1 MKFKSLITTTLALG
15 VIASTGA
22 NFNTNEA
29 SAAAKPL
36 DKSSS
41 TLHHGHSNIQ
51 IPYTI
56 TVNGTSQNILSSLTF
71 NKNQNIS
78 YKDIEN
84 KVKSVLYFNRGIS
97 DIDLRLSKQAE
108 YTVHF
113 KNGTKRVIDL
123 KSGIYTADL
132 INTSDIKAISV
143 NVDTKKQPKDKAKAN
158 VQVPYT
164 ITVNGTSQNIL
175 SNLTFNKN
183 QNISYKDLEDKVKS
197 VLESNRGITD
207 VDLRLSKQAKY
218 TVNFKNGT
226 KKVIDLKAGIYTA
239 NLINS
244 SDIKSIN
251 INVDTKKHIEN
262 KAKRNYQVPY
272 SINLN
277 GTSTNILSN
286 LSFSNKPWTNYKNLT
301 SQIKSVLKHD
311 RGISEQDLK
320 YAKKAY
326 YTVYFKNGGKRILQ
340 LNSKNYTANLVH
352 VKDVK
357 RIEITVKTGTKAKAD
372 RYVPY
377 TIAVNGTSTPILSDL
392 KFTGD
397 PRVGYKDITKKV
409 KSVLKHDRGIGE
421 RELKYAK
428 KATYTVHFKN
438 GKKKVINLNS
448 KISQLNLLYVQD
460 IKKIDID
467 VKTGSKAKADSYV
480 PYTIAVNGTST
491 PILSKL
497 KISNKQLISYKYL
510 NDKVKSVLKNERG
523 ISDLDLKFAKQAKYT
538 VYFKNGKKQVV
549 NLKSDIFTPNLFSA
563 KDILFSAKDIKKI
576 DIDVKT
582 GSKAKAD
589 SYVPYTIAVN
599 GTSTPILS
607 KLKISNKQLISYK
620 YLNDKVKS
628 VLKSERGISDLD
640 LKFAKQAKYT
650 VYFKNG
656 KKQVVNLKSDIFTP
670 NLFSAKDIK
679 KIDIDVKQY
688 TKSKKINKSNNVKFP
703 VTINK
708 FENIVS
714 NEFVFYNASK
724 ITINDLSIKLKSA
737 IANDQGI
744 TKHDI
749 ELAERAV
756 YKVYFK
762 NGSSKYVDLKTEYKD
777 ERVFKAT
784 DIKKVDI
791 ELKF

>member
-41 TLHHGHSNIQ
+41 TLHHGHSKIQ

-183 QNISYKDLEDKVKS
+183 QNISYKDLEGKVKS

-226 KKVIDLKAGIYTA
+226 KKVIDLKSGIYTA

-352 VKDVK
+352 AKDVK

-372 RYVPY
+372 R
-377 TIAVNGTSTPILSDL
+377 
-392 KFTGD
+392 
-397 PRVGYKDITKKV
+397 
-409 KSVLKHDRGIGE
+409 
-421 RELKYAK
+421 
-428 KATYTVHFKN
+428 
-438 GKKKVINLNS
+438 
-448 KISQLNLLYVQD
+448 
-460 IKKIDID
+460 
-467 VKTGSKAKADSYV
+467 YV

-510 NDKVKSVLKNERG
+510 NDKVKSVLKSERG

-549 NLKSDIFTPNLFSA
+549 NLKSDIFTPN
-563 KDILFSAKDIKKI
+563 LFSAKDIKKI

-670 NLFSAKDIK
+670 NLFSAKD
-679 KIDIDVKQY
+679 
-688 TKSKKINKSNNVKFP
+688 
-703 VTINK
+703 
-708 FENIVS
+708 
-714 NEFVFYNASK
+714 
-724 ITINDLSIKLKSA
+724 
-737 IANDQGI
+737 
-744 TKHDI
+744 
-749 ELAERAV
+749 
-756 YKVYFK
+756 
-762 NGSSKYVDLKTEYKD
+762 
-777 ERVFKAT
+777 
-784 DIKKVDI
+784 
-791 ELKF
+791 

>member
-15 VIASTGA
+15 VLASTGA
-22 NFNTNEA
+22 NFNNNEA

-41 TLHHGHSNIQ
+41 SLHHGYSKVHV
-51 IPYTI
+51 PYAI

-78 YKDIEN
+78 YKDLEDR
-84 KVKSVLYFNRGIS
+84 VKSVLKSDRGIS
-97 DIDLRLSKQAE
+97 DIDLRLSKQAK
-108 YTVHF
+108 YTVYF
-113 KNGTKRVIDL
+113 KNGTKKVIDL
-123 KSGIYTADL
+123 KAGIYTADL
-132 INTSDIKAISV
+132 INTSEIKAINI
-143 NVDTKKQPKDKAKAN
+143 NVDTKKQVEDKKKDKAN
-158 VQVPYT
+158 YQVPYT

-226 KKVIDLKAGIYTA
+226 KKVIDLKSGIYTA

-277 GTSTNILSN
+277 CTSTNILSN

-352 VKDVK
+352 AKDVK

-397 PRVGYKDITKKV
+397 PRVGYKDISKKV

-438 GKKKVINLNS
+438 GTKKVININS
-448 KISQLNLLYVQD
+448 NISQLNLLYVQD

-467 VKTGSKAKADSYV
+467 VKTG
-480 PYTIAVNGTST
+480 T
-491 PILSKL
+491 
-497 KISNKQLISYKYL
+497 
-510 NDKVKSVLKNERG
+510 
-523 ISDLDLKFAKQAKYT
+523 
-538 VYFKNGKKQVV
+538 
-549 NLKSDIFTPNLFSA
+549 
-563 KDILFSAKDIKKI
+563 
-576 DIDVKT
+576 
-582 GSKAKAD
+582 KAKAD

-688 TKSKKINKSNNVKFP
+688 TKSKKNK
-703 VTINK
+703 
-708 FENIVS
+708 
-714 NEFVFYNASK
+714 
-724 ITINDLSIKLKSA
+724 
-737 IANDQGI
+737 
-744 TKHDI
+744 
-749 ELAERAV
+749 
-756 YKVYFK
+756 
-762 NGSSKYVDLKTEYKD
+762 
-777 ERVFKAT
+777 
-784 DIKKVDI
+784 
-791 ELKF
+791 

>member
-108 YTVHF
+108 
-113 KNGTKRVIDL
+113 
-123 KSGIYTADL
+123 
-132 INTSDIKAISV
+132 
-143 NVDTKKQPKDKAKAN
+143 
-158 VQVPYT
+158 
-164 ITVNGTSQNIL
+164 
-175 SNLTFNKN
+175 
-183 QNISYKDLEDKVKS
+183 
-197 VLESNRGITD
+197 
-207 VDLRLSKQAKY
+207 Y

-549 NLKSDIFTPNLFSA
+549 NLKSDIFTPNLF
-563 KDILFSAKDIKKI
+563 
-576 DIDVKT
+576 
-582 GSKAKAD
+582 
-589 SYVPYTIAVN
+589 
-599 GTSTPILS
+599 
-607 KLKISNKQLISYK
+607 
-620 YLNDKVKS
+620 
-628 VLKSERGISDLD
+628 
-640 LKFAKQAKYT
+640 
-650 VYFKNG
+650 
-656 KKQVVNLKSDIFTP
+656 
-670 NLFSAKDIK
+670 
-679 KIDIDVKQY
+679 
-688 TKSKKINKSNNVKFP
+688 
-703 VTINK
+703 
-708 FENIVS
+708 
-714 NEFVFYNASK
+714 
-724 ITINDLSIKLKSA
+724 
-737 IANDQGI
+737 
-744 TKHDI
+744 
-749 ELAERAV
+749 
-756 YKVYFK
+756 
-762 NGSSKYVDLKTEYKD
+762 
-777 ERVFKAT
+777 
-784 DIKKVDI
+784 
-791 ELKF
+791 

>member
-15 VIASTGA
+15 VLASTGA

-41 TLHHGHSNIQ
+41 SLHHGYSKVHV
-51 IPYTI
+51 PYAI

-78 YKDIEN
+78 YKDLEDR
-84 KVKSVLYFNRGIS
+84 VKSVLKSDRGIS

-183 QNISYKDLEDKVKS
+183 QNISYKDLEGKVKS

-226 KKVIDLKAGIYTA
+226 KKVIDLKSGIYTA

-352 VKDVK
+352 AKDVK

-372 RYVPY
+372 R
-377 TIAVNGTSTPILSDL
+377 
-392 KFTGD
+392 
-397 PRVGYKDITKKV
+397 
-409 KSVLKHDRGIGE
+409 
-421 RELKYAK
+421 
-428 KATYTVHFKN
+428 
-438 GKKKVINLNS
+438 
-448 KISQLNLLYVQD
+448 
-460 IKKIDID
+460 
-467 VKTGSKAKADSYV
+467 
-480 PYTIAVNGTST
+480 
-491 PILSKL
+491 
-497 KISNKQLISYKYL
+497 
-510 NDKVKSVLKNERG
+510 
-523 ISDLDLKFAKQAKYT
+523 
-538 VYFKNGKKQVV
+538 
-549 NLKSDIFTPNLFSA
+549 
-563 KDILFSAKDIKKI
+563 
-576 DIDVKT
+576 
-582 GSKAKAD
+582 
-589 SYVPYTIAVN
+589 YVPYTIAVN

-679 KIDIDVKQY
+679 KIDIDVKTGSKAKADSYVPYTIAVNGTSTPILSKLKISNKQLISY
-688 TKSKKINKSNNVKFP
+688 KYLNDKVKSVLKSERGISDLDLKFAKQAKYTVHFKNGKKQVVNLKSDIFTPNLFSAKDIKKIDIDVKQHTKSKKKINKSNNVKFP

-708 FENIVS
+708 FENLVS

-737 IANDQGI
+737 MANDQGI

-749 ELAERAV
+749 GLAERAV

-777 ERVFKAT
+777 GKVFKAT

>member
-183 QNISYKDLEDKVKS
+183 QNISYKDLEGKVKS

-226 KKVIDLKAGIYTA
+226 KKVIDLKSGIYTA

-352 VKDVK
+352 AKDVK
-357 RIEITVKTGTKAKAD
+357 RIEITVKTGSKAKAD
-372 RYVPY
+372 R
-377 TIAVNGTSTPILSDL
+377 
-392 KFTGD
+392 
-397 PRVGYKDITKKV
+397 
-409 KSVLKHDRGIGE
+409 
-421 RELKYAK
+421 
-428 KATYTVHFKN
+428 
-438 GKKKVINLNS
+438 
-448 KISQLNLLYVQD
+448 
-460 IKKIDID
+460 
-467 VKTGSKAKADSYV
+467 YV

-510 NDKVKSVLKNERG
+510 NDKVKSVLKSERG

-549 NLKSDIFTPNLFSA
+549 NLKSDIFTPN
-563 KDILFSAKDIKKI
+563 LFSAKDIKKI

-688 TKSKKINKSNNVKFP
+688 TKSKKK
-703 VTINK
+703 
-708 FENIVS
+708 
-714 NEFVFYNASK
+714 
-724 ITINDLSIKLKSA
+724 
-737 IANDQGI
+737 
-744 TKHDI
+744 
-749 ELAERAV
+749 
-756 YKVYFK
+756 
-762 NGSSKYVDLKTEYKD
+762 
-777 ERVFKAT
+777 
-784 DIKKVDI
+784 
-791 ELKF
+791 

>member
-15 VIASTGA
+15 VLASTGA

-29 SAAAKPL
+29 SAAAKQI

-41 TLHHGHSNIQ
+41 SLHHGYSKVHV
-51 IPYTI
+51 PYAI

-71 NKNQNIS
+71 KKNQQIS
-78 YKDIEN
+78 YKDLEDR
-84 KVKSVLYFNRGIS
+84 VKSVLKSDRGIS
-97 DIDLRLSKQAE
+97 DIDLRLSKQAK
-108 YTVHF
+108 YTVYF
-113 KNGTKRVIDL
+113 KNGTKKVIDL
-123 KSGIYTADL
+123 KAGIYTADL
-132 INTSDIKAISV
+132 INTSEIKAINI
-143 NVDTKKQPKDKAKAN
+143 NVDTKKQVEDKKKDKAN
-158 VQVPYT
+158 YQVPYT

-175 SNLTFNKN
+175 SNLTFKKN

-226 KKVIDLKAGIYTA
+226 KKVIDLKSGIYTA

-352 VKDVK
+352 AKDVK

-397 PRVGYKDITKKV
+397 PRVGYKDISKKV

-438 GKKKVINLNS
+438 GTKKVININS
-448 KISQLNLLYVQD
+448 NISQLNLLYVQD

-467 VKTGSKAKADSYV
+467 VKTG
-480 PYTIAVNGTST
+480 T
-491 PILSKL
+491 
-497 KISNKQLISYKYL
+497 
-510 NDKVKSVLKNERG
+510 
-523 ISDLDLKFAKQAKYT
+523 
-538 VYFKNGKKQVV
+538 
-549 NLKSDIFTPNLFSA
+549 
-563 KDILFSAKDIKKI
+563 
-576 DIDVKT
+576 
-582 GSKAKAD
+582 KAKAD

-737 IANDQGI
+737 MANDQGI

-749 ELAERAV
+749 GLAERAV

>member
-1 MKFKSLITTTLALG
+1 MKFKSLITKTLALG
-15 VIASTGA
+15 VLASTGA

-41 TLHHGHSNIQ
+41 TLHHGHSKIQ
-51 IPYTI
+51 VPYTI

-71 NKNQNIS
+71 NKNQQIS
-78 YKDIEN
+78 YKDLEN

-113 KNGTKRVIDL
+113 KNGTKKVVDL

-175 SNLTFNKN
+175 SSLTFNKN
-183 QNISYKDLEDKVKS
+183 QNVSYKDLEDKVKS

-207 VDLRLSKQAKY
+207 VDLRLSKQAKF

-326 YTVYFKNGGKRILQ
+326 YTVYFKNGGKRVVHF
-340 LNSKNYTANLVH
+340 NSKTYSANLVH
-352 VKDVK
+352 AKDVK
-357 RIEITVKTGTKAKAD
+357 KIEVTVKTASKAKAE

-377 TIAVNGTSTPILSDL
+377 SIAVNGTSTPNLSDL

-491 PILSKL
+491 HILSKL
-497 KISNKQLISYKYL
+497 KISNKQLIGYQDL
-510 NDKVKSVLKNERG
+510 NEKVKSVLKHDRG
-523 ISDLDLKFAKQAKYT
+523 INDIELKFAKQAKYT
-538 VYFKNGKKQVV
+538 IHFKNGKTQVV
-549 NLKSDIFTPNLFSA
+549 DLKSDIFT
-563 KDILFSAKDIKKI
+563 
-576 DIDVKT
+576 
-582 GSKAKAD
+582 
-589 SYVPYTIAVN
+589 
-599 GTSTPILS
+599 
-607 KLKISNKQLISYK
+607 
-620 YLNDKVKS
+620 
-628 VLKSERGISDLD
+628 R
-640 LKFAKQAKYT
+640 
-650 VYFKNG
+650 
-656 KKQVVNLKSDIFTP
+656 

-679 KIDIDVKQY
+679 KIDIDVKQH

-724 ITINDLSIKLKSA
+724 ITINDLSTKLKSA
-737 IANDQGI
+737 MANDQGI

-749 ELAERAV
+749 GLAERAV

-777 ERVFKAT
+777 RKVFKAT

>member
-29 SAAAKPL
+29 SAAVKPL

-183 QNISYKDLEDKVKS
+183 QQISYKDLEDKVKS

-352 VKDVK
+352 AKDVK

-372 RYVPY
+372 R
-377 TIAVNGTSTPILSDL
+377 
-392 KFTGD
+392 
-397 PRVGYKDITKKV
+397 
-409 KSVLKHDRGIGE
+409 
-421 RELKYAK
+421 
-428 KATYTVHFKN
+428 
-438 GKKKVINLNS
+438 
-448 KISQLNLLYVQD
+448 
-460 IKKIDID
+460 
-467 VKTGSKAKADSYV
+467 YV

-510 NDKVKSVLKNERG
+510 NDKVKSVLKSERG

-549 NLKSDIFTPNLFSA
+549 NLKSDIFTPN
-563 KDILFSAKDIKKI
+563 LFSAKDIKKI

-679 KIDIDVKQY
+679 K
-688 TKSKKINKSNNVKFP
+688 
-703 VTINK
+703 
-708 FENIVS
+708 
-714 NEFVFYNASK
+714 
-724 ITINDLSIKLKSA
+724 
-737 IANDQGI
+737 
-744 TKHDI
+744 
-749 ELAERAV
+749 
-756 YKVYFK
+756 
-762 NGSSKYVDLKTEYKD
+762 
-777 ERVFKAT
+777 
-784 DIKKVDI
+784 
-791 ELKF
+791 

>member
-15 VIASTGA
+15 VLASTGA
-22 NFNTNEA
+22 NFNNNEA

-41 TLHHGHSNIQ
+41 SLHHGYSKVHV
-51 IPYTI
+51 PYAI

-78 YKDIEN
+78 YKDLEDR
-84 KVKSVLYFNRGIS
+84 VKSVLKSDRGIS
-97 DIDLRLSKQAE
+97 DIDLRLSKQAK
-108 YTVHF
+108 YTVYF
-113 KNGTKRVIDL
+113 KNGTKKVIDL
-123 KSGIYTADL
+123 KAGIYTADL
-132 INTSDIKAISV
+132 INTSEIKAINI
-143 NVDTKKQPKDKAKAN
+143 NVDTKKQVEDKKKDKAN
-158 VQVPYT
+158 YQVPYT

-226 KKVIDLKAGIYTA
+226 KKVIDLKSGIYTA

-352 VKDVK
+352 AKDVK

-397 PRVGYKDITKKV
+397 PRVGYKDISKKV

-438 GKKKVINLNS
+438 GTKKVININS
-448 KISQLNLLYVQD
+448 NISQLNLLYVQD

-467 VKTGSKAKADSYV
+467 VKTGTKAKADSYV

-510 NDKVKSVLKNERG
+510 NDKVK
-523 ISDLDLKFAKQAKYT
+523 F
-538 VYFKNGKKQVV
+538 
-549 NLKSDIFTPNLFSA
+549 
-563 KDILFSAKDIKKI
+563 
-576 DIDVKT
+576 
-582 GSKAKAD
+582 
-589 SYVPYTIAVN
+589 
-599 GTSTPILS
+599 
-607 KLKISNKQLISYK
+607 
-620 YLNDKVKS
+620 

-688 TKSKKINKSNNVKFP
+688 TKSKKNK
-703 VTINK
+703 
-708 FENIVS
+708 
-714 NEFVFYNASK
+714 
-724 ITINDLSIKLKSA
+724 
-737 IANDQGI
+737 
-744 TKHDI
+744 
-749 ELAERAV
+749 
-756 YKVYFK
+756 
-762 NGSSKYVDLKTEYKD
+762 
-777 ERVFKAT
+777 
-784 DIKKVDI
+784 
-791 ELKF
+791 

>member
-15 VIASTGA
+15 VLASTGA

-41 TLHHGHSNIQ
+41 TLHHGHSKIQ
-51 IPYTI
+51 VPYTI

-71 NKNQNIS
+71 NKNQQIS
-78 YKDIEN
+78 YKDLEN

-113 KNGTKRVIDL
+113 KNGTKKVVDL

-175 SNLTFNKN
+175 SSLTFNKN
-183 QNISYKDLEDKVKS
+183 QNVSYKDLEDKVKS

-207 VDLRLSKQAKY
+207 VDLRLSKQAKF

-251 INVDTKKHIEN
+251 INVDTKKNIEN

-326 YTVYFKNGGKRILQ
+326 YTVYFKNGGKRVVHF
-340 LNSKNYTANLVH
+340 NSKTYSANLVH
-352 VKDVK
+352 AKDVK
-357 RIEITVKTGTKAKAD
+357 KIEVTVKTASKAKAE

-377 TIAVNGTSTPILSDL
+377 SIAVNGTSTPNLSDL

-491 PILSKL
+491 HILSKL
-497 KISNKQLISYKYL
+497 KISNKQLIGYQDL
-510 NDKVKSVLKNERG
+510 NEKVKSVLKHDRG
-523 ISDLDLKFAKQAKYT
+523 INDIELKFAKQAKYT
-538 VYFKNGKKQVV
+538 IHFKNGKTQVV
-549 NLKSDIFTPNLFSA
+549 DLKSDIFT
-563 KDILFSAKDIKKI
+563 
-576 DIDVKT
+576 
-582 GSKAKAD
+582 
-589 SYVPYTIAVN
+589 
-599 GTSTPILS
+599 
-607 KLKISNKQLISYK
+607 
-620 YLNDKVKS
+620 
-628 VLKSERGISDLD
+628 R
-640 LKFAKQAKYT
+640 
-650 VYFKNG
+650 
-656 KKQVVNLKSDIFTP
+656 

-679 KIDIDVKQY
+679 KIDIDVKQH

-724 ITINDLSIKLKSA
+724 ITINDLSTKLKSA
-737 IANDQGI
+737 MANDQGI

-749 ELAERAV
+749 GLAERAV

-777 ERVFKAT
+777 RKVFKAT

>member
-183 QNISYKDLEDKVKS
+183 QNISYKDLEGKVKS

-226 KKVIDLKAGIYTA
+226 KKVIDLKSGVYTA

-352 VKDVK
+352 AKDVK

-372 RYVPY
+372 R
-377 TIAVNGTSTPILSDL
+377 
-392 KFTGD
+392 
-397 PRVGYKDITKKV
+397 
-409 KSVLKHDRGIGE
+409 
-421 RELKYAK
+421 
-428 KATYTVHFKN
+428 
-438 GKKKVINLNS
+438 
-448 KISQLNLLYVQD
+448 
-460 IKKIDID
+460 
-467 VKTGSKAKADSYV
+467 YV

-510 NDKVKSVLKNERG
+510 NDKVKSVLKSERG

-549 NLKSDIFTPNLFSA
+549 NLKSDIFTPN
-563 KDILFSAKDIKKI
+563 LFSAKDIKKI

-679 KIDIDVKQY
+679 KIDIDVKQS
-688 TKSKKINKSNNVKFP
+688 TKSKKNK
-703 VTINK
+703 
-708 FENIVS
+708 
-714 NEFVFYNASK
+714 
-724 ITINDLSIKLKSA
+724 
-737 IANDQGI
+737 
-744 TKHDI
+744 
-749 ELAERAV
+749 
-756 YKVYFK
+756 
-762 NGSSKYVDLKTEYKD
+762 
-777 ERVFKAT
+777 
-784 DIKKVDI
+784 
-791 ELKF
+791 

>member
-29 SAAAKPL
+29 SAAVKPL

-183 QNISYKDLEDKVKS
+183 QQISYKDLEDKVKS

-352 VKDVK
+352 AKDVK

-372 RYVPY
+372 R
-377 TIAVNGTSTPILSDL
+377 
-392 KFTGD
+392 
-397 PRVGYKDITKKV
+397 
-409 KSVLKHDRGIGE
+409 
-421 RELKYAK
+421 
-428 KATYTVHFKN
+428 
-438 GKKKVINLNS
+438 
-448 KISQLNLLYVQD
+448 
-460 IKKIDID
+460 
-467 VKTGSKAKADSYV
+467 YV

-510 NDKVKSVLKNERG
+510 NDKVKSVLKSERG

-549 NLKSDIFTPNLFSA
+549 NLKSDIFTPN
-563 KDILFSAKDIKKI
+563 LFSAKDIKKI

-670 NLFSAKDIK
+670 NLF
-679 KIDIDVKQY
+679 
-688 TKSKKINKSNNVKFP
+688 
-703 VTINK
+703 
-708 FENIVS
+708 
-714 NEFVFYNASK
+714 
-724 ITINDLSIKLKSA
+724 
-737 IANDQGI
+737 
-744 TKHDI
+744 
-749 ELAERAV
+749 
-756 YKVYFK
+756 
-762 NGSSKYVDLKTEYKD
+762 
-777 ERVFKAT
+777 
-784 DIKKVDI
+784 
-791 ELKF
+791 

>member
-15 VIASTGA
+15 VLASTGA
-22 NFNTNEA
+22 NFNNNEA

-41 TLHHGHSNIQ
+41 SLHHGYSKVHV
-51 IPYTI
+51 PYAI

-78 YKDIEN
+78 YKDLEDR
-84 KVKSVLYFNRGIS
+84 VKSVLKSDRGIS
-97 DIDLRLSKQAE
+97 DIDLRLSKQAK
-108 YTVHF
+108 YTVYF
-113 KNGTKRVIDL
+113 KNGTKKVIDL
-123 KSGIYTADL
+123 KAGIYTADL
-132 INTSDIKAISV
+132 INTSEIKAINI
-143 NVDTKKQPKDKAKAN
+143 NVDTKKQVEDKKKDKAN
-158 VQVPYT
+158 YQVPYT

-226 KKVIDLKAGIYTA
+226 KKVIDLKSGIYTA

-352 VKDVK
+352 AKDVK
-357 RIEITVKTGTKAKAD
+357 RIEITVKKGTKAKAD

-397 PRVGYKDITKKV
+397 PRVGYKDISKKV

-438 GKKKVINLNS
+438 GTKKVININS
-448 KISQLNLLYVQD
+448 NISQLNLLYVQD

-467 VKTGSKAKADSYV
+467 VKTG
-480 PYTIAVNGTST
+480 T
-491 PILSKL
+491 
-497 KISNKQLISYKYL
+497 
-510 NDKVKSVLKNERG
+510 
-523 ISDLDLKFAKQAKYT
+523 
-538 VYFKNGKKQVV
+538 
-549 NLKSDIFTPNLFSA
+549 
-563 KDILFSAKDIKKI
+563 
-576 DIDVKT
+576 
-582 GSKAKAD
+582 KAKAD

-737 IANDQGI
+737 MANDQGI

-749 ELAERAV
+749 GLAERAV

>member
-41 TLHHGHSNIQ
+41 TLHHGHSKIQ

-123 KSGIYTADL
+123 KSGIYTADI

-183 QNISYKDLEDKVKS
+183 QNISYKDLEGKVKS

-226 KKVIDLKAGIYTA
+226 KKVIDLKSGIYTA

-352 VKDVK
+352 AKDVK

-372 RYVPY
+372 R
-377 TIAVNGTSTPILSDL
+377 
-392 KFTGD
+392 
-397 PRVGYKDITKKV
+397 
-409 KSVLKHDRGIGE
+409 
-421 RELKYAK
+421 
-428 KATYTVHFKN
+428 
-438 GKKKVINLNS
+438 
-448 KISQLNLLYVQD
+448 
-460 IKKIDID
+460 
-467 VKTGSKAKADSYV
+467 YV

-510 NDKVKSVLKNERG
+510 NDKVKSVLKSERG

-549 NLKSDIFTPNLFSA
+549 NLKSDIFTPN
-563 KDILFSAKDIKKI
+563 LFSAKDIKKI

>member
-183 QNISYKDLEDKVKS
+183 QNISYKDLEGKVKS

-226 KKVIDLKAGIYTA
+226 KKVIDLKSGIYTA

-311 RGISEQDLK
+311 RGINEQDLK

-352 VKDVK
+352 AKDVK
-357 RIEITVKTGTKAKAD
+357 RIEITVKTGSKAKAD
-372 RYVPY
+372 R
-377 TIAVNGTSTPILSDL
+377 
-392 KFTGD
+392 
-397 PRVGYKDITKKV
+397 
-409 KSVLKHDRGIGE
+409 
-421 RELKYAK
+421 
-428 KATYTVHFKN
+428 
-438 GKKKVINLNS
+438 
-448 KISQLNLLYVQD
+448 
-460 IKKIDID
+460 
-467 VKTGSKAKADSYV
+467 YV

-510 NDKVKSVLKNERG
+510 NDKVKSVLKSERG

-549 NLKSDIFTPNLFSA
+549 NLKSDIFTPN
-563 KDILFSAKDIKKI
+563 LFSAKDIKKI

-688 TKSKKINKSNNVKFP
+688 TKSKKK
-703 VTINK
+703 
-708 FENIVS
+708 
-714 NEFVFYNASK
+714 
-724 ITINDLSIKLKSA
+724 
-737 IANDQGI
+737 
-744 TKHDI
+744 
-749 ELAERAV
+749 
-756 YKVYFK
+756 
-762 NGSSKYVDLKTEYKD
+762 
-777 ERVFKAT
+777 
-784 DIKKVDI
+784 
-791 ELKF
+791 

>member
-183 QNISYKDLEDKVKS
+183 QQISYKDLEDKVKS

-352 VKDVK
+352 AKDVK
-357 RIEITVKTGTKAKAD
+357 RIEITVKTGT
-372 RYVPY
+372 
-377 TIAVNGTSTPILSDL
+377 
-392 KFTGD
+392 
-397 PRVGYKDITKKV
+397 
-409 KSVLKHDRGIGE
+409 
-421 RELKYAK
+421 
-428 KATYTVHFKN
+428 
-438 GKKKVINLNS
+438 
-448 KISQLNLLYVQD
+448 
-460 IKKIDID
+460 
-467 VKTGSKAKADSYV
+467 KAKADSYV

-510 NDKVKSVLKNERG
+510 NDKVKSVLKSERG

-549 NLKSDIFTPNLFSA
+549 NLKSDIFTPN
-563 KDILFSAKDIKKI
+563 LFSAKDIKKI

-679 KIDIDVKQY
+679 KIDIDV
-688 TKSKKINKSNNVKFP
+688 
-703 VTINK
+703 
-708 FENIVS
+708 
-714 NEFVFYNASK
+714 
-724 ITINDLSIKLKSA
+724 
-737 IANDQGI
+737 
-744 TKHDI
+744 
-749 ELAERAV
+749 
-756 YKVYFK
+756 
-762 NGSSKYVDLKTEYKD
+762 
-777 ERVFKAT
+777 
-784 DIKKVDI
+784 
-791 ELKF
+791 

>member
-15 VIASTGA
+15 VLASTGA
-22 NFNTNEA
+22 NFNNNEA

-41 TLHHGHSNIQ
+41 SLHHGYSKVHV
-51 IPYTI
+51 PYAI

-78 YKDIEN
+78 YKDLEDR
-84 KVKSVLYFNRGIS
+84 VKSVLKSDRGIS
-97 DIDLRLSKQAE
+97 DIDLRLSKQAK
-108 YTVHF
+108 YTVYF
-113 KNGTKRVIDL
+113 KNGTKKVIDL
-123 KSGIYTADL
+123 KAGIYTVDL
-132 INTSDIKAISV
+132 INTSEIKAINI
-143 NVDTKKQPKDKAKAN
+143 NVDTKKQVEDKKKDKAN
-158 VQVPYT
+158 YQVPYT

-226 KKVIDLKAGIYTA
+226 KKVIDLKSGIYTA

-352 VKDVK
+352 AKDVK

-397 PRVGYKDITKKV
+397 PRVGYKDISKKV

-438 GKKKVINLNS
+438 GTKKVININS
-448 KISQLNLLYVQD
+448 NISQLNLLYVQD

-467 VKTGSKAKADSYV
+467 VKTG
-480 PYTIAVNGTST
+480 T
-491 PILSKL
+491 
-497 KISNKQLISYKYL
+497 
-510 NDKVKSVLKNERG
+510 
-523 ISDLDLKFAKQAKYT
+523 
-538 VYFKNGKKQVV
+538 
-549 NLKSDIFTPNLFSA
+549 
-563 KDILFSAKDIKKI
+563 
-576 DIDVKT
+576 
-582 GSKAKAD
+582 KAKAD

-688 TKSKKINKSNNVKFP
+688 TKSKKNK
-703 VTINK
+703 
-708 FENIVS
+708 
-714 NEFVFYNASK
+714 
-724 ITINDLSIKLKSA
+724 
-737 IANDQGI
+737 
-744 TKHDI
+744 
-749 ELAERAV
+749 
-756 YKVYFK
+756 
-762 NGSSKYVDLKTEYKD
+762 
-777 ERVFKAT
+777 
-784 DIKKVDI
+784 
-791 ELKF
+791 

>member
-183 QNISYKDLEDKVKS
+183 QQISYKDLEDKVKS

-311 RGISEQDLK
+311 IGISEQDLK

-352 VKDVK
+352 AKDVK
-357 RIEITVKTGTKAKAD
+357 RIEITVKTGT
-372 RYVPY
+372 
-377 TIAVNGTSTPILSDL
+377 
-392 KFTGD
+392 
-397 PRVGYKDITKKV
+397 
-409 KSVLKHDRGIGE
+409 
-421 RELKYAK
+421 
-428 KATYTVHFKN
+428 
-438 GKKKVINLNS
+438 
-448 KISQLNLLYVQD
+448 
-460 IKKIDID
+460 
-467 VKTGSKAKADSYV
+467 KAKADSYV

-510 NDKVKSVLKNERG
+510 NDKVKSVLKSERG

-549 NLKSDIFTPNLFSA
+549 NLKSDIFTPN
-563 KDILFSAKDIKKI
+563 LFSAKDIKKI

-688 TKSKKINKSNNVKFP
+688 TKSKKNK
-703 VTINK
+703 
-708 FENIVS
+708 
-714 NEFVFYNASK
+714 
-724 ITINDLSIKLKSA
+724 
-737 IANDQGI
+737 
-744 TKHDI
+744 
-749 ELAERAV
+749 
-756 YKVYFK
+756 
-762 NGSSKYVDLKTEYKD
+762 
-777 ERVFKAT
+777 
-784 DIKKVDI
+784 
-791 ELKF
+791 

>member
-183 QNISYKDLEDKVKS
+183 QNISYKDLEGKVKS

-226 KKVIDLKAGIYTA
+226 KKVIDLKSGIYTA

-352 VKDVK
+352 AKDVK

-372 RYVPY
+372 R
-377 TIAVNGTSTPILSDL
+377 
-392 KFTGD
+392 
-397 PRVGYKDITKKV
+397 
-409 KSVLKHDRGIGE
+409 
-421 RELKYAK
+421 
-428 KATYTVHFKN
+428 
-438 GKKKVINLNS
+438 
-448 KISQLNLLYVQD
+448 
-460 IKKIDID
+460 
-467 VKTGSKAKADSYV
+467 YV

-510 NDKVKSVLKNERG
+510 NDKVKSVLKSERG

-563 KDILFSAKDIKKI
+563 KDIKKIDIDVKTGTKAKADRYVPYTIAVNGTSTPILSKLKISNKQLISYKYLNDKVKSVLKSERGISDLDLKFAKQAKYTVYFKNGKKQVVNLKSDIFTPNLFSAKDIKKI

-688 TKSKKINKSNNVKFP
+688 TKSKKNK
-703 VTINK
+703 
-708 FENIVS
+708 
-714 NEFVFYNASK
+714 
-724 ITINDLSIKLKSA
+724 
-737 IANDQGI
+737 
-744 TKHDI
+744 
-749 ELAERAV
+749 
-756 YKVYFK
+756 
-762 NGSSKYVDLKTEYKD
+762 
-777 ERVFKAT
+777 
-784 DIKKVDI
+784 
-791 ELKF
+791 

>member
-15 VIASTGA
+15 VLASTGA
-22 NFNTNEA
+22 NFNNNEA

-41 TLHHGHSNIQ
+41 SLHHGYSKVHV
-51 IPYTI
+51 PYAI

-78 YKDIEN
+78 YKDLEDR
-84 KVKSVLYFNRGIS
+84 VKSVLKSDRGIS
-97 DIDLRLSKQAE
+97 DIDLRLSKQAK
-108 YTVHF
+108 YTVYF
-113 KNGTKRVIDL
+113 KNGTKKVIDL
-123 KSGIYTADL
+123 KAGIYTADL
-132 INTSDIKAISV
+132 INTSEIKAINI
-143 NVDTKKQPKDKAKAN
+143 NVDTKKQVEDKKKDKAN
-158 VQVPYT
+158 YQVPYT

-226 KKVIDLKAGIYTA
+226 KKVIDLKSGSYTA

-352 VKDVK
+352 AKDVK

-397 PRVGYKDITKKV
+397 PRVGYKDISKKV

-438 GKKKVINLNS
+438 GTKKVININS
-448 KISQLNLLYVQD
+448 NISQLNLLYVQD

-467 VKTGSKAKADSYV
+467 VKTG
-480 PYTIAVNGTST
+480 T
-491 PILSKL
+491 
-497 KISNKQLISYKYL
+497 
-510 NDKVKSVLKNERG
+510 
-523 ISDLDLKFAKQAKYT
+523 
-538 VYFKNGKKQVV
+538 
-549 NLKSDIFTPNLFSA
+549 
-563 KDILFSAKDIKKI
+563 
-576 DIDVKT
+576 
-582 GSKAKAD
+582 KAKAD

-688 TKSKKINKSNNVKFP
+688 TKSKKNK
-703 VTINK
+703 
-708 FENIVS
+708 
-714 NEFVFYNASK
+714 
-724 ITINDLSIKLKSA
+724 
-737 IANDQGI
+737 
-744 TKHDI
+744 
-749 ELAERAV
+749 
-756 YKVYFK
+756 
-762 NGSSKYVDLKTEYKD
+762 
-777 ERVFKAT
+777 
-784 DIKKVDI
+784 
-791 ELKF
+791 

>member
-183 QNISYKDLEDKVKS
+183 QQISYKDLEDKVKS

-352 VKDVK
+352 AKDVK

-372 RYVPY
+372 R
-377 TIAVNGTSTPILSDL
+377 
-392 KFTGD
+392 
-397 PRVGYKDITKKV
+397 
-409 KSVLKHDRGIGE
+409 
-421 RELKYAK
+421 
-428 KATYTVHFKN
+428 
-438 GKKKVINLNS
+438 
-448 KISQLNLLYVQD
+448 
-460 IKKIDID
+460 
-467 VKTGSKAKADSYV
+467 YV

-510 NDKVKSVLKNERG
+510 NDKVKSVLKSERG

-549 NLKSDIFTPNLFSA
+549 NLKSDIFTPN
-563 KDILFSAKDIKKI
+563 LFSAKDIKKI

-656 KKQVVNLKSDIFTP
+656 KKQVVNL
-670 NLFSAKDIK
+670 
-679 KIDIDVKQY
+679 
-688 TKSKKINKSNNVKFP
+688 
-703 VTINK
+703 
-708 FENIVS
+708 
-714 NEFVFYNASK
+714 
-724 ITINDLSIKLKSA
+724 
-737 IANDQGI
+737 
-744 TKHDI
+744 
-749 ELAERAV
+749 
-756 YKVYFK
+756 
-762 NGSSKYVDLKTEYKD
+762 
-777 ERVFKAT
+777 
-784 DIKKVDI
+784 
-791 ELKF
+791 

>member
-15 VIASTGA
+15 VLASTGA
-22 NFNTNEA
+22 NFNNNEA

-41 TLHHGHSNIQ
+41 SLHHGYSKVHV
-51 IPYTI
+51 PYAI

-78 YKDIEN
+78 YKDLEDR
-84 KVKSVLYFNRGIS
+84 VKSVLKSDRGIS
-97 DIDLRLSKQAE
+97 DIDLRLSKQAK
-108 YTVHF
+108 YTVYF
-113 KNGTKRVIDL
+113 KNGTKKVIDL
-123 KSGIYTADL
+123 KAGIYTADL
-132 INTSDIKAISV
+132 INTSEIKAINI
-143 NVDTKKQPKDKAKAN
+143 NVDTKKQVEDKKKDKAN
-158 VQVPYT
+158 YQVPYT

-226 KKVIDLKAGIYTA
+226 KKVIDLKSGIYTA

-352 VKDVK
+352 AKDVK

-397 PRVGYKDITKKV
+397 PRVGYKDISKKV

-438 GKKKVINLNS
+438 GTKKVININS
-448 KISQLNLLYVQD
+448 NISQLNLLYVQD

-467 VKTGSKAKADSYV
+467 VKTG
-480 PYTIAVNGTST
+480 T
-491 PILSKL
+491 
-497 KISNKQLISYKYL
+497 
-510 NDKVKSVLKNERG
+510 
-523 ISDLDLKFAKQAKYT
+523 
-538 VYFKNGKKQVV
+538 
-549 NLKSDIFTPNLFSA
+549 
-563 KDILFSAKDIKKI
+563 
-576 DIDVKT
+576 
-582 GSKAKAD
+582 KAKAD

-628 VLKSERGISDLD
+628 VLKSERGISDFD

-688 TKSKKINKSNNVKFP
+688 TKSKKNK
-703 VTINK
+703 
-708 FENIVS
+708 
-714 NEFVFYNASK
+714 
-724 ITINDLSIKLKSA
+724 
-737 IANDQGI
+737 
-744 TKHDI
+744 
-749 ELAERAV
+749 
-756 YKVYFK
+756 
-762 NGSSKYVDLKTEYKD
+762 
-777 ERVFKAT
+777 
-784 DIKKVDI
+784 
-791 ELKF
+791 

>member
-183 QNISYKDLEDKVKS
+183 QQISYKDLEDKVKS

-352 VKDVK
+352 AKDVK
-357 RIEITVKTGTKAKAD
+357 RIEITVKTGT
-372 RYVPY
+372 
-377 TIAVNGTSTPILSDL
+377 
-392 KFTGD
+392 
-397 PRVGYKDITKKV
+397 
-409 KSVLKHDRGIGE
+409 
-421 RELKYAK
+421 
-428 KATYTVHFKN
+428 
-438 GKKKVINLNS
+438 
-448 KISQLNLLYVQD
+448 
-460 IKKIDID
+460 
-467 VKTGSKAKADSYV
+467 KAKADSYV

-510 NDKVKSVLKNERG
+510 NDKVKSVLKSERG

-549 NLKSDIFTPNLFSA
+549 NLKSDIFTPN
-563 KDILFSAKDIKKI
+563 LFSAKDIKKI

-679 KIDIDVKQY
+679 KIDIDVKKY
-688 TKSKKINKSNNVKFP
+688 TKSKKNK
-703 VTINK
+703 
-708 FENIVS
+708 
-714 NEFVFYNASK
+714 
-724 ITINDLSIKLKSA
+724 
-737 IANDQGI
+737 
-744 TKHDI
+744 
-749 ELAERAV
+749 
-756 YKVYFK
+756 
-762 NGSSKYVDLKTEYKD
+762 
-777 ERVFKAT
+777 
-784 DIKKVDI
+784 
-791 ELKF
+791 

>member
-164 ITVNGTSQNIL
+164 
-175 SNLTFNKN
+175 
-183 QNISYKDLEDKVKS
+183 
-197 VLESNRGITD
+197 
-207 VDLRLSKQAKY
+207 
-218 TVNFKNGT
+218 
-226 KKVIDLKAGIYTA
+226 
-239 NLINS
+239 
-244 SDIKSIN
+244 
-251 INVDTKKHIEN
+251 
-262 KAKRNYQVPY
+262 
-272 SINLN
+272 INLN

-523 ISDLDLKFAKQAKYT
+523 
-538 VYFKNGKKQVV
+538 
-549 NLKSDIFTPNLFSA
+549 
-563 KDILFSAKDIKKI
+563 
-576 DIDVKT
+576 
-582 GSKAKAD
+582 
-589 SYVPYTIAVN
+589 
-599 GTSTPILS
+599 
-607 KLKISNKQLISYK
+607 
-620 YLNDKVKS
+620 
-628 VLKSERGISDLD
+628 
-640 LKFAKQAKYT
+640 
-650 VYFKNG
+650 
-656 KKQVVNLKSDIFTP
+656 
-670 NLFSAKDIK
+670 
-679 KIDIDVKQY
+679 
-688 TKSKKINKSNNVKFP
+688 
-703 VTINK
+703 
-708 FENIVS
+708 
-714 NEFVFYNASK
+714 
-724 ITINDLSIKLKSA
+724 
-737 IANDQGI
+737 
-744 TKHDI
+744 
-749 ELAERAV
+749 
-756 YKVYFK
+756 
-762 NGSSKYVDLKTEYKD
+762 
-777 ERVFKAT
+777 
-784 DIKKVDI
+784 
-791 ELKF
+791 

>member
-183 QNISYKDLEDKVKS
+183 QNISYKDLEGKVKS

-226 KKVIDLKAGIYTA
+226 KKVIDLKSGIYTA

-352 VKDVK
+352 AKDVK

-372 RYVPY
+372 R
-377 TIAVNGTSTPILSDL
+377 
-392 KFTGD
+392 
-397 PRVGYKDITKKV
+397 
-409 KSVLKHDRGIGE
+409 
-421 RELKYAK
+421 
-428 KATYTVHFKN
+428 
-438 GKKKVINLNS
+438 
-448 KISQLNLLYVQD
+448 
-460 IKKIDID
+460 
-467 VKTGSKAKADSYV
+467 YV

-510 NDKVKSVLKNERG
+510 NDKVKSVLKSERG

-563 KDILFSAKDIKKI
+563 KDIKKI

-582 GSKAKAD
+582 RSKAKAD

-688 TKSKKINKSNNVKFP
+688 TKSKKK
-703 VTINK
+703 
-708 FENIVS
+708 
-714 NEFVFYNASK
+714 
-724 ITINDLSIKLKSA
+724 
-737 IANDQGI
+737 
-744 TKHDI
+744 
-749 ELAERAV
+749 
-756 YKVYFK
+756 
-762 NGSSKYVDLKTEYKD
+762 
-777 ERVFKAT
+777 
-784 DIKKVDI
+784 
-791 ELKF
+791 

>member
-15 VIASTGA
+15 VLASTGA
-22 NFNTNEA
+22 NFNNNEA

-41 TLHHGHSNIQ
+41 SLHHGYSKVHV
-51 IPYTI
+51 PYAI

-78 YKDIEN
+78 YKDLEDR
-84 KVKSVLYFNRGIS
+84 VKSVLKSDRGIS
-97 DIDLRLSKQAE
+97 DIDLRLSKQAK
-108 YTVHF
+108 YTVYF
-113 KNGTKRVIDL
+113 KNGTKKVIDL
-123 KSGIYTADL
+123 KAGIYTADL
-132 INTSDIKAISV
+132 INTSEIKAINI
-143 NVDTKKQPKDKAKAN
+143 NVDTKKQVEDKKKDKAN
-158 VQVPYT
+158 YQVPYT

-226 KKVIDLKAGIYTA
+226 KKVIDLKSGIYTA

-352 VKDVK
+352 AKDVK

-397 PRVGYKDITKKV
+397 PRVGYKDISKKV

-421 RELKYAK
+421 LELKYAK

-438 GKKKVINLNS
+438 GTKKVININS
-448 KISQLNLLYVQD
+448 NISQLNLLYVQD

-467 VKTGSKAKADSYV
+467 VKTG
-480 PYTIAVNGTST
+480 T
-491 PILSKL
+491 
-497 KISNKQLISYKYL
+497 
-510 NDKVKSVLKNERG
+510 
-523 ISDLDLKFAKQAKYT
+523 
-538 VYFKNGKKQVV
+538 
-549 NLKSDIFTPNLFSA
+549 
-563 KDILFSAKDIKKI
+563 
-576 DIDVKT
+576 
-582 GSKAKAD
+582 KAKAD

-688 TKSKKINKSNNVKFP
+688 TKSKKNK
-703 VTINK
+703 
-708 FENIVS
+708 
-714 NEFVFYNASK
+714 
-724 ITINDLSIKLKSA
+724 
-737 IANDQGI
+737 
-744 TKHDI
+744 
-749 ELAERAV
+749 
-756 YKVYFK
+756 
-762 NGSSKYVDLKTEYKD
+762 
-777 ERVFKAT
+777 
-784 DIKKVDI
+784 
-791 ELKF
+791 

>member
-15 VIASTGA
+15 VLASTGA

-41 TLHHGHSNIQ
+41 TLHHGHSKIQ
-51 IPYTI
+51 VPYTI

-71 NKNQNIS
+71 NKNQQIS
-78 YKDIEN
+78 YKDLEN

-113 KNGTKRVIDL
+113 KNGTKKVVDL

-164 ITVNGTSQNIL
+164 ITVNGTNQNIL
-175 SNLTFNKN
+175 SSLTFNKN
-183 QNISYKDLEDKVKS
+183 QNVSYKDLEDKVKS

-207 VDLRLSKQAKY
+207 VDLRLSKQAKF

-326 YTVYFKNGGKRILQ
+326 YTVYFKNGGKRVVHF
-340 LNSKNYTANLVH
+340 NSKTYSANLVH
-352 VKDVK
+352 AKDVK
-357 RIEITVKTGTKAKAD
+357 KIEVTVKTASKAKAE

-377 TIAVNGTSTPILSDL
+377 SIAVNGTSTPNLSDL

-491 PILSKL
+491 HILSKL
-497 KISNKQLISYKYL
+497 KISNKQLIGYQDL
-510 NDKVKSVLKNERG
+510 NEKVKSVLKHDRG
-523 ISDLDLKFAKQAKYT
+523 INDIELKFAKQAKYT
-538 VYFKNGKKQVV
+538 IHFKNGKTQVV
-549 NLKSDIFTPNLFSA
+549 DLKSDIFT
-563 KDILFSAKDIKKI
+563 
-576 DIDVKT
+576 
-582 GSKAKAD
+582 
-589 SYVPYTIAVN
+589 
-599 GTSTPILS
+599 
-607 KLKISNKQLISYK
+607 
-620 YLNDKVKS
+620 
-628 VLKSERGISDLD
+628 R
-640 LKFAKQAKYT
+640 
-650 VYFKNG
+650 
-656 KKQVVNLKSDIFTP
+656 

-679 KIDIDVKQY
+679 KIDIDVKQH

-724 ITINDLSIKLKSA
+724 ITINDLSTKLKSA
-737 IANDQGI
+737 MANDQGI

-749 ELAERAV
+749 GLAERAV

-777 ERVFKAT
+777 RKVFKAT

>member
-15 VIASTGA
+15 VLASTGA
-22 NFNTNEA
+22 NFNNNEA

-41 TLHHGHSNIQ
+41 SLHHGYSKVHV
-51 IPYTI
+51 PYAI

-78 YKDIEN
+78 YKDLEDR
-84 KVKSVLYFNRGIS
+84 VKSVLKSDRGIS
-97 DIDLRLSKQAE
+97 DIDLRLSKQAK
-108 YTVHF
+108 YTVYF
-113 KNGTKRVIDL
+113 KNGTKKVIDL
-123 KSGIYTADL
+123 KAGIYTADL
-132 INTSDIKAISV
+132 INTSEIKAINI
-143 NVDTKKQPKDKAKAN
+143 NVDTKKQVEDKKKDKAN
-158 VQVPYT
+158 YQVPYT

-207 VDLRLSKQAKY
+207 VDLRLSKQEKY

-226 KKVIDLKAGIYTA
+226 KKVIDLKSGIYTA

-352 VKDVK
+352 AKDVK

-397 PRVGYKDITKKV
+397 PRVGYKDISKKV

-438 GKKKVINLNS
+438 GTKKVININS
-448 KISQLNLLYVQD
+448 NISQLNLLYVQD

-467 VKTGSKAKADSYV
+467 VKTG
-480 PYTIAVNGTST
+480 T
-491 PILSKL
+491 
-497 KISNKQLISYKYL
+497 
-510 NDKVKSVLKNERG
+510 
-523 ISDLDLKFAKQAKYT
+523 
-538 VYFKNGKKQVV
+538 
-549 NLKSDIFTPNLFSA
+549 
-563 KDILFSAKDIKKI
+563 
-576 DIDVKT
+576 
-582 GSKAKAD
+582 KAKAD

-688 TKSKKINKSNNVKFP
+688 T
-703 VTINK
+703 
-708 FENIVS
+708 
-714 NEFVFYNASK
+714 
-724 ITINDLSIKLKSA
+724 
-737 IANDQGI
+737 
-744 TKHDI
+744 
-749 ELAERAV
+749 
-756 YKVYFK
+756 
-762 NGSSKYVDLKTEYKD
+762 
-777 ERVFKAT
+777 
-784 DIKKVDI
+784 
-791 ELKF
+791 

>member
-15 VIASTGA
+15 VLASTGA

-41 TLHHGHSNIQ
+41 SLHHGYSKVHV
-51 IPYTI
+51 PYAI

-78 YKDIEN
+78 YKDLEDR
-84 KVKSVLYFNRGIS
+84 VKSVLKSDRGIS

-183 QNISYKDLEDKVKS
+183 QNISYKDLEGKVKS

-352 VKDVK
+352 AKDVK

-377 TIAVNGTSTPILSDL
+377 TIAVNGTSTPILS
-392 KFTGD
+392 
-397 PRVGYKDITKKV
+397 
-409 KSVLKHDRGIGE
+409 
-421 RELKYAK
+421 
-428 KATYTVHFKN
+428 N
-438 GKKKVINLNS
+438 
-448 KISQLNLLYVQD
+448 
-460 IKKIDID
+460 
-467 VKTGSKAKADSYV
+467 
-480 PYTIAVNGTST
+480 
-491 PILSKL
+491 L

-510 NDKVKSVLKNERG
+510 NDKVKSVLKSERG
-523 ISDLDLKFAKQAKYT
+523 ISDLDLKFAKKAKYT

-549 NLKSDIFTPNLFSA
+549 NLKSDIFTPN
-563 KDILFSAKDIKKI
+563 LFSAKDIKKI

-737 IANDQGI
+737 MANDQGI

-749 ELAERAV
+749 GLAECAV

>member
-183 QNISYKDLEDKVKS
+183 QQISYKDLEDKVKS

-352 VKDVK
+352 AKDVK
-357 RIEITVKTGTKAKAD
+357 RIEITVKTGT
-372 RYVPY
+372 
-377 TIAVNGTSTPILSDL
+377 
-392 KFTGD
+392 
-397 PRVGYKDITKKV
+397 
-409 KSVLKHDRGIGE
+409 
-421 RELKYAK
+421 
-428 KATYTVHFKN
+428 
-438 GKKKVINLNS
+438 
-448 KISQLNLLYVQD
+448 
-460 IKKIDID
+460 
-467 VKTGSKAKADSYV
+467 KAKADSYV

-510 NDKVKSVLKNERG
+510 NDKVKSVLKSERG
-523 ISDLDLKFAKQAKYT
+523 ISDFDLKFAKQAKYT

-549 NLKSDIFTPNLFSA
+549 NLKSDIFTPN
-563 KDILFSAKDIKKI
+563 LFSAKDIKKI

-688 TKSKKINKSNNVKFP
+688 TKSKKNK
-703 VTINK
+703 
-708 FENIVS
+708 
-714 NEFVFYNASK
+714 
-724 ITINDLSIKLKSA
+724 
-737 IANDQGI
+737 
-744 TKHDI
+744 
-749 ELAERAV
+749 
-756 YKVYFK
+756 
-762 NGSSKYVDLKTEYKD
+762 
-777 ERVFKAT
+777 
-784 DIKKVDI
+784 
-791 ELKF
+791 

>member
-183 QNISYKDLEDKVKS
+183 QNISYKDLEGKVKS

-226 KKVIDLKAGIYTA
+226 KKVIDLKSGIYTA

-277 GTSTNILSN
+277 GTPTNILSN

-352 VKDVK
+352 AKDVK

-372 RYVPY
+372 R
-377 TIAVNGTSTPILSDL
+377 
-392 KFTGD
+392 
-397 PRVGYKDITKKV
+397 
-409 KSVLKHDRGIGE
+409 
-421 RELKYAK
+421 
-428 KATYTVHFKN
+428 
-438 GKKKVINLNS
+438 
-448 KISQLNLLYVQD
+448 
-460 IKKIDID
+460 
-467 VKTGSKAKADSYV
+467 YV

-510 NDKVKSVLKNERG
+510 NDKVKSVLKSERG

-563 KDILFSAKDIKKI
+563 KDIKKI

-589 SYVPYTIAVN
+589 SYVSYTIAVN

-688 TKSKKINKSNNVKFP
+688 TKSKKK
-703 VTINK
+703 
-708 FENIVS
+708 
-714 NEFVFYNASK
+714 
-724 ITINDLSIKLKSA
+724 
-737 IANDQGI
+737 
-744 TKHDI
+744 
-749 ELAERAV
+749 
-756 YKVYFK
+756 
-762 NGSSKYVDLKTEYKD
+762 
-777 ERVFKAT
+777 
-784 DIKKVDI
+784 
-791 ELKF
+791 

>member
-183 QNISYKDLEDKVKS
+183 QQISYKDLEDKVKS

-352 VKDVK
+352 AKDVK
-357 RIEITVKTGTKAKAD
+357 RIEITVKTGT
-372 RYVPY
+372 
-377 TIAVNGTSTPILSDL
+377 
-392 KFTGD
+392 
-397 PRVGYKDITKKV
+397 
-409 KSVLKHDRGIGE
+409 
-421 RELKYAK
+421 
-428 KATYTVHFKN
+428 
-438 GKKKVINLNS
+438 
-448 KISQLNLLYVQD
+448 
-460 IKKIDID
+460 
-467 VKTGSKAKADSYV
+467 
-480 PYTIAVNGTST
+480 
-491 PILSKL
+491 
-497 KISNKQLISYKYL
+497 
-510 NDKVKSVLKNERG
+510 
-523 ISDLDLKFAKQAKYT
+523 
-538 VYFKNGKKQVV
+538 
-549 NLKSDIFTPNLFSA
+549 
-563 KDILFSAKDIKKI
+563 
-576 DIDVKT
+576 
-582 GSKAKAD
+582 KAKAD

-679 KIDIDVKQY
+679 KIDIDVKTGSKAKADSYVPY
-688 TKSKKINKSNNVKFP
+688 TIAVNGTSTPI
-703 VTINK
+703 
-708 FENIVS
+708 
-714 NEFVFYNASK
+714 
-724 ITINDLSIKLKSA
+724 LSKLKISNKQL
-737 IANDQGI
+737 ISYKYLNDKVKSVLKSERGI
-744 TKHDI
+744 SDLDLKFAKQAKYT
-749 ELAERAV
+749 
-756 YKVYFK
+756 VYFK
-762 NGSSKYVDLKTEYKD
+762 NG
-777 ERVFKAT
+777 
-784 DIKKVDI
+784 KKQVV
-791 ELKF
+791 